1 MPQELHE
8 RPDVTDKPKVEWAGK
23 GHELG
28 CLLQTGALVVVN
40 LLVWGFIYIWA
51 LKQSH
56 VQIRDA
62 VSWWP
67 F

>member
-1 MPQELHE
+1 MTEE
-8 RPDVTDKPKVEWAGK
+8 PKIEWAGK

-40 LLVWGFIYIWA
+40 LLVWGFVYIWA

-56 VQIRDA
+56 VQIRD
-62 VSWWP
+62 VISWWP